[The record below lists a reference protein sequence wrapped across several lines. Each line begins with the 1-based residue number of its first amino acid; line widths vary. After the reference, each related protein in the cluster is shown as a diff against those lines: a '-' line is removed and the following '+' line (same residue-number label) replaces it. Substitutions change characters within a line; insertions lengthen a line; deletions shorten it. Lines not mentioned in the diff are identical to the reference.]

1 MSLKSLLVGVDKFEK
16 LIQNG
21 YYYVDKTGLIS
32 DIINNLGEVNLF
44 TRPRRFGKSLNM
56 SMLKSF
62 FEVGTDKSLFDG
74 LAISSEKEICEQ
86 YMGKYPVVFVSLK
99 DVDGNSFESAYNRLR
114 TQIREEALR
123 LSVISESTAISDFE
137 RNSYN
142 RLRNEKDDVED
153 IKNSLKMFC
162 SLLEKHY
169 GQKVILII
177 DEYDV
182 PLDKASLN
190 GYYSQMIEIIRA
202 MYSSALKS
210 NDCLFFAVLTGCLR
224 VSKESIF
231 TGLNNLKVHSISD
244 DRFDEYFG
252 FTDEEVKKLLADYG
266 LESHYEEIKEWYDG
280 YLFGGQNIYCPWDV
294 IYYCDDLLSLKRAQ
308 PKAYWINSSGNDIV
322 RNLINKCD
330 EGTTQMDIEELIN
343 GNTIV
348 KSLNENLTHE
358 EIYDD
363 IDNIWS
369 MLYMSGY
376 LTATDYPNWNQYTL
390 RIPNKEVRTIYT
402 QQILKWFK
410 EKIKTKKNDL
420 TELFVAFEKQ
430 DCEKIENYL
439 DDLLL
444 DTMSYYDSYES
455 FYHGFLLG
463 ILSQCS
469 SWNIGSNT
477 ETGKGRCDIIIMK
490 KDKSMGMIIEI
501 KEVKDYDEL
510 EKACEKGMKQIE
522 EKDYT
527 AKLRKYGYKKI
538 LKYAIG
544 FCEKSSKVIVR
555 EDIRS

>member
-1 MSLKSLLVGVDKFEK
+1 MEVKQLPIGVENFKEIVDGK
-16 LIQNG
+16 
-21 YYYVDKTGLIS
+21 YYYVDKTELIS
-32 DIINNLGEVNLF
+32 DLLGNIGKVNLF
-44 TRPRRFGKSLNM
+44 TRPRRFGKTLNM
-56 SMLKSF
+56 SMLQSF
-62 FEVGTDKSLFDG
+62 FEIGADEGMFEG
-74 LAISSEKEICEQ
+74 LAINKDTKLCTN
-86 YMGKYPVVFVSLK
+86 YMGKYPVIAISLK
-99 DVDGNSFESAYNRLR
+99 SVDRIKFEDAYKKL
-114 TQIREEALR
+114 QDIIIEEASRFQFLLDSEK
-123 LSVISESTAISDFE
+123 LSEYDKIPLKQILERKEEFDVST
-137 RNSYN
+137 
-142 RLRNEKDDVED
+142 
-153 IKNSLKMFC
+153 SLKMLC
-162 SLLEKHY
+162 TLLEKHY
-169 GQKVILII
+169 DQKVILLI

-182 PLDKASLN
+182 PLDKAYMY
-190 GYYSQMIEIIRA
+190 GFYEQMIDVIRSMLA
-202 MYSSALKS
+202 LALKS
-210 NDCLFFAVLTGCLR
+210 NDSLFFAVLTGCLR

-231 TGLNNLKVHSISD
+231 TGLNNLVVHSISD
-244 DRFDEYFG
+244 KSFDEYFG
-252 FTDEEVKKLLADYG
+252 FTDEEVHKLLNYYS

-280 YLFGGQNIYCPWDV
+280 YLFGEQKVYCPWDV
-294 IYYCDDLLSLKRAQ
+294 INYCNVLRKDSNAK

-369 MLYMSGY
+369 MLYMTGY

-410 EKIKTKKNDL
+410 EKIKTKKNDF

-455 FYHGFLLG
+455 FYHVFLLG

-477 ETGKGRCDIIIMK
+477 EAGKGRCDIIIMK
-490 KDKSMGMIIEI
+490 KDKSIGMIIEI
-501 KEVKDYDEL
+501 KEVKDYEEL

-544 FCEKSSKVIVR
+544 FCEKSSKALVKQER
-555 EDIRS
+555 

>member
-1 MSLKSLLVGVDKFEK
+1 MEVKQLPIGVENFKEIVDGK
-16 LIQNG
+16 
-21 YYYVDKTGLIS
+21 YYYVDKTELIS
-32 DIINNLGEVNLF
+32 DLLGNIGKVNLF
-44 TRPRRFGKSLNM
+44 TRPRRFGKTLNM
-56 SMLKSF
+56 SMLQSF
-62 FEVGTDKSLFDG
+62 FEIGADEGMFEG
-74 LAISSEKEICEQ
+74 LAINKDTKLCTN
-86 YMGKYPVVFVSLK
+86 YMGKYPVIAISLK
-99 DVDGNSFESAYNRLR
+99 SVDRIKFEDAYKKL
-114 TQIREEALR
+114 QDIIIEEASRFQFLLDSEK
-123 LSVISESTAISDFE
+123 LSEYDKIPLKQILERKEEFDVST
-137 RNSYN
+137 
-142 RLRNEKDDVED
+142 
-153 IKNSLKMFC
+153 SLKMLC
-162 SLLEKHY
+162 TLLEKHY
-169 GQKVILII
+169 DQKVILLI

-182 PLDKASLN
+182 PLDKAYMY
-190 GYYSQMIEIIRA
+190 GFYEQMIDVIRSMLA
-202 MYSSALKS
+202 LALKS
-210 NDCLFFAVLTGCLR
+210 NDSLFFAVLTGCLR

-231 TGLNNLKVHSISD
+231 TGLNNLVVHSISD
-244 DRFDEYFG
+244 KSFDEYFG
-252 FTDEEVKKLLADYG
+252 FTDEEVHKLLNYYS

-280 YLFGGQNIYCPWDV
+280 YLFGEQKVYCPWDV
-294 IYYCDDLLSLKRAQ
+294 INYCNVLRKDSNAK

-369 MLYMSGY
+369 MLYMTGY

-490 KDKSMGMIIEI
+490 RDKSVGMIIEI

-544 FCEKSSKVIVR
+544 FCEKSSKALVKQER
-555 EDIRS
+555 

>member
-1 MSLKSLLVGVDKFEK
+1 MEVKQLPIGVENFKEIVDGK
-16 LIQNG
+16 
-21 YYYVDKTGLIS
+21 YYYVDKTELIS
-32 DIINNLGEVNLF
+32 DLLGNIGKVNLF
-44 TRPRRFGKSLNM
+44 TRPRRFGKTLNM
-56 SMLKSF
+56 SMLQSF
-62 FEVGTDKSLFDG
+62 FEIGADEGMFEG
-74 LAISSEKEICEQ
+74 LAINKDTKLCTN
-86 YMGKYPVVFVSLK
+86 YMGKYPVIAISLK
-99 DVDGNSFESAYNRLR
+99 SVDRIKFEDAYKKL
-114 TQIREEALR
+114 QDIIIEEASRFQFLLDSEK
-123 LSVISESTAISDFE
+123 LSEYDKIPLKQILERKEEFDVST
-137 RNSYN
+137 
-142 RLRNEKDDVED
+142 
-153 IKNSLKMFC
+153 SLKMLC
-162 SLLEKHY
+162 TLLEKHY
-169 GQKVILII
+169 DQKVILLI

-182 PLDKASLN
+182 PLDKAYMY
-190 GYYSQMIEIIRA
+190 GFYEQMIDVIRSMLA
-202 MYSSALKS
+202 LALKS
-210 NDCLFFAVLTGCLR
+210 NDSLFFAVLTGCLR

-231 TGLNNLKVHSISD
+231 TGLNNLIVHSISD
-244 DRFDEYFG
+244 KSFDEYFG
-252 FTDEEVKKLLADYG
+252 FTDEEVHKLLNYYS

-280 YLFGGQNIYCPWDV
+280 YLFGEQKVYCPWDV
-294 IYYCDDLLSLKRAQ
+294 INYCNVLRKDSSAK

-369 MLYMSGY
+369 MLYMTGY

-544 FCEKSSKVIVR
+544 FCEKSSKALVKQER
-555 EDIRS
+555 

>member
-56 SMLKSF
+56 SMLQSF

-74 LAISSEKEICEQ
+74 LAISNEKEICEQ

-210 NDCLFFAVLTGCLR
+210 NDSLFFAVLTGCLR

-231 TGLNNLKVHSISD
+231 TGLNNLIVHSISD
-244 DRFDEYFG
+244 KSFDEYFG
-252 FTDEEVKKLLADYG
+252 FTDEEVHKLLNYYS

-280 YLFGGQNIYCPWDV
+280 YLFGEQKVYCPWDV
-294 IYYCDDLLSLKRAQ
+294 INYCNVLRKDSNAK

-369 MLYMSGY
+369 MLYMTGY

-490 KDKSMGMIIEI
+490 RDKSVGMIIEI

-544 FCEKSSKVIVR
+544 FCEKSSKALVKQER
-555 EDIRS
+555 

>member
-1 MSLKSLLVGVDKFEK
+1 MEVKQLPIGVENFKEIVDGK
-16 LIQNG
+16 
-21 YYYVDKTGLIS
+21 YYYVDKTELIS
-32 DIINNLGEVNLF
+32 DLLGNIGKVNLF
-44 TRPRRFGKSLNM
+44 TRPRRFGKTLNM
-56 SMLKSF
+56 SMLQSF
-62 FEVGTDKSLFDG
+62 FEIGADEGMFEG
-74 LAISSEKEICEQ
+74 LAINKDTKLCTN
-86 YMGKYPVVFVSLK
+86 YMGKYPVIAISLK
-99 DVDGNSFESAYNRLR
+99 SVDRIKFEDAYKKL
-114 TQIREEALR
+114 QDIIIEEASRFQFLLDSEK
-123 LSVISESTAISDFE
+123 LSEYDKIPLKQILERKEEFDVST
-137 RNSYN
+137 
-142 RLRNEKDDVED
+142 
-153 IKNSLKMFC
+153 SLKMLC
-162 SLLEKHY
+162 TLLEKHY
-169 GQKVILII
+169 DQKVILLI

-182 PLDKASLN
+182 PLDKAYMY
-190 GYYSQMIEIIRA
+190 GFYEQMIDVIRSMLA
-202 MYSSALKS
+202 LALKS
-210 NDCLFFAVLTGCLR
+210 NDSLFFAVLTGCLR

-231 TGLNNLKVHSISD
+231 TGLNNLVVHSISD
-244 DRFDEYFG
+244 KSFDEYFG
-252 FTDEEVKKLLADYG
+252 FTDEEVHKLLNYYS

-280 YLFGGQNIYCPWDV
+280 YLFGEQKVYCPWDV
-294 IYYCDDLLSLKRAQ
+294 INYCNVLRKDSNAK

-369 MLYMSGY
+369 MLYMTGY

-477 ETGKGRCDIIIMK
+477 EAGKGRCDIIIMK
-490 KDKSMGMIIEI
+490 RDKSVGMIIEI

-544 FCEKSSKVIVR
+544 FCEKSSKALVKQER
-555 EDIRS
+555 

>member
-1 MSLKSLLVGVDKFEK
+1 MEVKQLPIGVENFKEIVDGK
-16 LIQNG
+16 
-21 YYYVDKTGLIS
+21 YYYVDKTELIS
-32 DIINNLGEVNLF
+32 DLLGNIGKVNLF
-44 TRPRRFGKSLNM
+44 IRPRRFGKTLNM
-56 SMLKSF
+56 SMLQSF
-62 FEVGTDKSLFDG
+62 FEIGADEGMFEG
-74 LAISSEKEICEQ
+74 LAINKDTKLCTN
-86 YMGKYPVVFVSLK
+86 YMGKYPVIAISLK
-99 DVDGNSFESAYNRLR
+99 SVDRIKFEDAYKKL
-114 TQIREEALR
+114 QDIIIEEASRFQFLLDSEK
-123 LSVISESTAISDFE
+123 LSEYDKIPLKQILERKEEFDVST
-137 RNSYN
+137 
-142 RLRNEKDDVED
+142 
-153 IKNSLKMFC
+153 SLKMLC
-162 SLLEKHY
+162 TLLEKHY
-169 GQKVILII
+169 DQKVILLI

-182 PLDKASLN
+182 PLDKAYMY
-190 GYYSQMIEIIRA
+190 GFYEQMIDVIRSMLA
-202 MYSSALKS
+202 LALKS
-210 NDCLFFAVLTGCLR
+210 NDSLFFAVLTGCLR

-231 TGLNNLKVHSISD
+231 TGLNNLVVHSISD
-244 DRFDEYFG
+244 KSFDEYFG
-252 FTDEEVKKLLADYG
+252 FTDEEVHKLLNYYS

-280 YLFGGQNIYCPWDV
+280 YLFGEQKVYCPWDV
-294 IYYCDDLLSLKRAQ
+294 INYCNVLRKDSNAK

-369 MLYMSGY
+369 MLYMTGY

-477 ETGKGRCDIIIMK
+477 EAGKGRCDIIIMK
-490 KDKSMGMIIEI
+490 KDKSVGMIIEI

-544 FCEKSSKVIVR
+544 FCEKSSKALVKQER
-555 EDIRS
+555 